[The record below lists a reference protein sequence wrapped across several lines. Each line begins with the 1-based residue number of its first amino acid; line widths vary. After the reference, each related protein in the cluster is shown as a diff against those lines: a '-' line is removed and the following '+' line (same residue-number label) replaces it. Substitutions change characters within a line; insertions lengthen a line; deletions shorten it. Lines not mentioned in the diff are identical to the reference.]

1 MSYSIILCVTSAT
14 TQFRSREITSRS
26 ARDTGWQDMHK
37 NQVRLGNTES
47 GLGVVKI
54 RFPSTQFL
62 AQAAQ
67 NLL

>member
-14 TQFRSREITSRS
+14 TQFRSLEITSRS
-26 ARDTGWQDMHK
+26 AKDTGWQDMHK
-37 NQVRLGNTES
+37 NQVRKDS